1 MVAKESCIRISH
13 SFASFLIVNNRDR
26 LNMIL
31 LSNGSISNWIFLLI
45 LRINK
50 LVLRIVISSYSCL
63 YALISN
69 NFTVLQNGKC
79 QENFKKKIANVKYTQ
94 SHIHSLG
101 SFINLNLY
109 LHLIKNAWR
118 QGIFHI
124 YFMFNTIMNCYVFSI
139 WRWIQVHGDARKKY
153 EEEKDER
160 EKNSISNFY
169 HVSFKQPSFRS
180 ITFLPPFFFFFFQF
194 STFVRM
200 PFYRIW
206 KTIK

>member
-31 LSNGSISNWIFLLI
+31 LSNGSISNWIFFLI

-50 LVLRIVISSYSCL
+50 LVLRIVISSHSFICTYFKQFYRTAKWEMSRK
-63 YALISN
+63 
-69 NFTVLQNGKC
+69 F
-79 QENFKKKIANVKYTQ
+79 QEKNSNVKYTQ

>member
-1 MVAKESCIRISH
+1 MLVKWH
-13 SFASFLIVNNRDR
+13 RDR

-31 LSNGSISNWIFLLI
+31 FYLTDPFRIDRYVVFLLI

-50 LVLRIVISSYSCL
+50 LVVRIVILSHSVLNTFICTF
-63 YALISN
+63 ISN
-69 NFTVLQNGKC
+69 NFIILQNRKR
-79 QENFKKKIANVKYTQ
+79 QKISRKNSNVKYTQ
-94 SHIHSLG
+94 FHSLA

-139 WRWIQVHGDARKKY
+139 WRWIQVRDTRKKY
-153 EEEKDER
+153 EEEKDDR
-160 EKNSISNFY
+160 KNSISNFY

-180 ITFLPPFFFFFFQF
+180 ITFLPSFFFFFFSIF
-194 STFVRM
+194 HFRSNAFLSNM
-200 PFYRIW
+200 
-206 KTIK
+206 KNNKIKKWWSRRYEI

>member
-1 MVAKESCIRISH
+1 
-13 SFASFLIVNNRDR
+13 
-26 LNMIL
+26 
-31 LSNGSISNWIFLLI
+31 
-45 LRINK
+45 
-50 LVLRIVISSYSCL
+50 
-63 YALISN
+63 
-69 NFTVLQNGKC
+69 
-79 QENFKKKIANVKYTQ
+79 
-94 SHIHSLG
+94 
-101 SFINLNLY
+101 
-109 LHLIKNAWR
+109 
-118 QGIFHI
+118 
-124 YFMFNTIMNCYVFSI
+124 MNCYVFSI